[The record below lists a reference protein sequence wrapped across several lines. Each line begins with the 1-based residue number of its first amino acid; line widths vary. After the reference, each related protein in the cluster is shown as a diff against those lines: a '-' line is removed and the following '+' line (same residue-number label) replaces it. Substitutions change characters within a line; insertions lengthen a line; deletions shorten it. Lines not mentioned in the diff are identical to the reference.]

1 MATLQS
7 TENLFNQEFT
17 IQKQSGTT
25 YLLSTAGTYVDKDI
39 QLISNVRSANIT
51 LGATGSANI
60 SSITCSY
67 NSSADNF
74 NVIGST
80 NLSGTATLAIAQT
93 GWIETG
99 SSALIKGTASLSGI
113 TIPKINI
120 KASTSG
126 TLYRVP
132 TISRTT
138 TTAANAV
145 NVGSTAATTAVPS
158 QGYFVSVR
166 SATATNK
173 IGLIPSVVSAGYG
186 DPTTGHYAVT
196 SATATFTTRASAI
209 TYIPIASG
217 TATAGSATADISLFD
232 VDGSNNGKNISASV
246 GTKVEAE
253 PTSGYYIALT
263 ASGSGNSEVT
273 QAGWFQKGALASST
287 TTSNVKYFPIQSG
300 GITIAG
306 GGLTPSSGHTS
317 LVNNGY
323 YNGSTYDTTD
333 VVDITSQTTAANGYY
348 KLTSTGYG
356 TVTRT
361 AVTKQVTQ
369 AGYVDVEANATQ
381 IVAGASGTS
390 NSATAT
396 YYIKKSTINTTNVT
410 PSTSNQ
416 TVTISEGYYPTSR
429 TVTIKAMTSVT
440 PTTSYANANL
450 SDYFTA
456 GTQNDYSISITP
468 RYSNTAGYVSA
479 HTNTN
484 NGGIG
489 YWKIKTTSITQTDS
503 VINEDKTAIISR
515 GIASWGTGWITQG
528 SITPATF
535 SNRGTIGV
543 TYIDI
548 SNTPAAPVLTTTD
561 GFLYINRGY
570 VDNLKINFGTL
581 IPDDEITVKDSDEV
595 ENGKTTIDSDGNLIT
610 GTIQERKANDL
621 TAVGPTVYV
630 PSGYYKTD
638 CSKTIGNGTYAAGVS
653 LSSVTVTPSVSISDT
668 ATYGFTTVAPTT
680 GTYIT
685 ITPESDTPTYSATG
699 TAIITSAGYLTTGSK
714 ADGTSATVKVGNT
727 VPYYAKVVA
736 PTFSG
741 GGLSGSTTTTITTT
755 GMNNSTTA
763 TNYYIDASATGSCS
777 RAAVKY
783 SNDAGVIAKH
793 TNTNAIS
800 AGSRDMGSSATRI
813 YIPEAKGSITLTAGS
828 GYCDYNSTSSVNVVV
843 SDINTS
849 GVAITFDGSGE
860 VDGVAQVTTAGYTPI
875 NNSFAATT
883 TATKSD
889 TASLTKY
896 ITGVTIEAPST
907 ANTYNIFEITVPNGS
922 PTDFI
927 TFRFSVDSSGNVFVD
942 GPD

>member
-7 TENLFNQEFT
+7 TENLFSQEFT

-51 LGATGSANI
+51 LGATGSAKI
-60 SSITCSY
+60 TSITCSY
-67 NSSADNF
+67 SSSASNF
-74 NVIGST
+74 NVTGST
-80 NLSGTATLAIAQT
+80 NLSGTATLAITQT
-93 GWIETG
+93 GWIGTG

-120 KASTSG
+120 TASTSG

-145 NVGSTAATTAVPS
+145 NVGSIAATTAAPS

-186 DPTTGHYAVT
+186 ESTTGHYDVT

-246 GTKVEAE
+246 GSKVDAE

-263 ASGSGNSEVT
+263 ASGSGNSQVT

-287 TTSNVKYFPIQSG
+287 TTSSVKYFPIQSG

-323 YNGSTYDTTD
+323 YNGSTYNTADI
-333 VVDITSQTTAANGYY
+333 VDITSQTTAANGYY

-361 AVTKQVTQ
+361 AITKQVTQ

-381 IVAGASGTS
+381 IVAGASETS

-396 YYIKKSTINTTNVT
+396 YYIKKSTISATSIT
-410 PSTSNQ
+410 PSTSAQ

-468 RYSNTAGYVSA
+468 RYSNAAGYVSA

-489 YWKIKTTSITQTDS
+489 YWKIKTTSITQSDS
-503 VINEDKTAIISR
+503 TVSGENITR
-515 GIASWGTGWITQG
+515 GVASWNTGWITQG

-561 GFLYINRGY
+561 GFLYINKGY
-570 VDNLKINFGTL
+570 VDNLKIDFGKL

-595 ENGKTTIDSDGNLIT
+595 EDGKTTIDSEGNLIT
-610 GTIQERKANDL
+610 GTIQVRTDADI
-621 TAVGPTVYV
+621 TVTGPTVHI
-630 PSGYYKTD
+630 PTGYYKSD
-638 CSKTIGNGTYAAGVS
+638 YSKTIGNGTYAAGVS

-668 ATYGFTTVAPTT
+668 ATYGFTTTAPTT

-685 ITPESDTPTYSATG
+685 ITPESNTPTYSATG
-699 TAIITSAGYLTTGSK
+699 TATITKAGYLTTGSK
-714 ADGTSATVKVGNT
+714 TNGTSATVKVGNT

-755 GMNNSTTA
+755 GMSNSTTA
-763 TNYYIDASATGSCS
+763 TNYYIDAKATGNCS
-777 RAAVKY
+777 RAAVTY

-800 AGSRDMGSSATRI
+800 AGSRNMGSSATRI

-843 SDINTS
+843 SDTNTS

-860 VDGVAQVTTAGYTPI
+860 VDGIAQVTTAGYTPV

>member
-74 NVIGST
+74 NVTGST

-126 TLYRVP
+126 ALSVVP

-166 SATATNK
+166 SATATNQ

-186 DPTTGHYAVT
+186 EPTAGHYAIT
-196 SATATFTTRASAI
+196 SATATFTTQASAI

-246 GTKVEAE
+246 GSKVEAE

-287 TTSNVKYFPIQSG
+287 TTSSVKYFPIQSG

-356 TVTRT
+356 TVTRG

-381 IVAGASGTS
+381 IVAGASETS

-396 YYIKKSTINTTNVT
+396 YYIKKSTISATSIT
-410 PSTSNQ
+410 PSTSAQ

-440 PTTSYANANL
+440 PTTSYANTNL

-489 YWKIKTTSITQTDS
+489 YWKIKTTSITQSDS
-503 VINEDKTAIISR
+503 TVDGENITR
-515 GIASWGTGWITQG
+515 GTASWNTGWITQG

-561 GFLYINRGY
+561 GFLYINKGY
-570 VDNLKINFGTL
+570 VDNLKIDFGKL

-595 ENGKTTIDSDGNLIT
+595 EDGKTTIDSDGNLIT
-610 GTIQERKANDL
+610 GTIQVRTDADI
-621 TAVGPTVYV
+621 TVIGPTVYI
-630 PSGYYKTD
+630 PTGYYKFD
-638 CSKTIGNGTYAAGVS
+638 YSKTIGNGTYAAGVS

-714 ADGTSATVKVGNT
+714 ADGTSATVKIGNT

-741 GGLSGSTTTTITTT
+741 GDLSGSTTTTITTT
-755 GMNNSTTA
+755 GMDNSTTA
-763 TNYYIDASATGSCS
+763 TNYYIDANATGNCS
-777 RAAVKY
+777 RAAVTY
-783 SNDAGVIAKH
+783 NNDAGVIAVH

-800 AGSRDMGSSATRI
+800 AGSHDMGSLATRI

-843 SDINTS
+843 SDTNTS